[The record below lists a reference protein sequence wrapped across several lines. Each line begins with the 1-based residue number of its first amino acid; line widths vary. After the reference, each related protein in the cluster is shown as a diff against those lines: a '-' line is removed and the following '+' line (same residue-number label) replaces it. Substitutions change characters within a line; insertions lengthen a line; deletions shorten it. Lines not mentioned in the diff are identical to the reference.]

1 VWYADDHRLH
11 CRKSWRPALALS
23 GIPHPFCGAMK
34 LFVGLILLAAAC
46 GSKPSGAT
54 TPSGDDGANVVLPDL
69 PFDKLDHDQ
78 RAAFMKQ
85 KVVPA
90 MKPIFQ
96 AHDPKEFEK
105 FGCQTCHGAQAKDG
119 HFDMPNP
126 DLPKLN
132 FADMAKFKKDDLDW
146 MKNEVWPTMGNL
158 LQEKLY
164 SEDNP
169 KGFSCL
175 HCHTEATGQAAGH

>member
-1 VWYADDHRLH
+1 
-11 CRKSWRPALALS
+11 
-23 GIPHPFCGAMK
+23 MK
-34 LFVGLILLAAAC
+34 LLVGIVLVLAAC
-46 GSKPSGAT
+46 GSKPQTPTGPGAGGSGA
-54 TPSGDDGANVVLPDL
+54 SANVVLPDV

-78 RAAFMKQ
+78 RIAFMKQ

-96 AHDPKEFEK
+96 NHDPKDFAK
-105 FGCQTCHGAQAKDG
+105 FGCQNCHGAQAKEG

-132 FADMAKFKKDDLDW
+132 FADMSKFKKEDIEW
-146 MKNEVWPTMGNL
+146 MKNEVMPTMGKL
-158 LQEKLY
+158 LQLPLY

-169 KGFSCL
+169 KGFGCL
-175 HCHTEATGQAAGH
+175 HCHTQVAQ

>member
-1 VWYADDHRLH
+1 
-11 CRKSWRPALALS
+11 
-23 GIPHPFCGAMK
+23 MK
-34 LFVGLILLAAAC
+34 VLVAIVLLAAC
-46 GSKPSGAT
+46 GSKSPAT
-54 TPSGDDGANVVLPDL
+54 TTTHGGGEAATVVLPDV

-78 RAAFMKQ
+78 RIAFMKQ

-90 MKPIFQ
+90 MKTIFQ
-96 AHDPKEFEK
+96 NHDPKDFEK

-164 SEDNP
+164 SEENP

-175 HCHTEATGQAAGH
+175 NCHTEASGQSATR